1 LIVHLISEV
10 LDELLEDVNGRNA
23 GRIDGIVL
31 EIRDDKPP
39 RVAYVEISPITLL
52 ARFNRRLAN
61 WYARFDRR
69 FGPGRGAPFRI
80 AWSRITRS
88 GPTLQTDLNV
98 ESTPIMAFE
107 DWLRDRVVS
116 HIPVN

>member
-1 LIVHLISEV
+1 MVHLISEV

-23 GRIDGIVL
+23 GRIDGIIL

-52 ARFNRRLAN
+52 ARFNRRFAN

-80 AWSRITRS
+80 AWSRIIRS

-107 DWLRDRVVS
+107 DWLRERVVS
-116 HIPVN
+116 HIPGN